1 MDKTD
6 TYILEVIFM
15 SNKTENRIRKIVG
28 NTLLY
33 FVIMFDF
40 ILRGCFALIYLFLGI
55 YILIPAATIC
65 DIIRNKSGFVSALN
79 DASEACMETVEGIL
93 H

>member
-6 TYILEVIFM
+6 TYNLEVIFM

-28 NTLLY
+28 NALLY
-33 FVIMFDF
+33 FVIAFDF

-55 YILIPAATIC
+55 YILIPASVLC
-65 DIIRNKSGFVSALN
+65 DIIKNKTNVAMALN
-79 DASEACMETVEGIL
+79 DASEACMEVIDDIMK
-93 H
+93 

>member
-1 MDKTD
+1 
-6 TYILEVIFM
+6 M

-28 NTLLY
+28 NALLY
-33 FVIMFDF
+33 FVMMFDF

-55 YILIPAATIC
+55 YILIPAAVLC
-65 DIIRNKSGFVSALN
+65 DIVMNKSSFVGALN
-79 DASEACMETVEGIL
+79 DAAEACMEVVEGIL